1 MVLMDDR
8 GSTQDWLLPEDRES
22 VPADD
27 APSAPDE
34 RIEEALCLA
43 RASAEVAVEA
53 EQRAL
58 LAGNESEARMQQ
70 ILYVA
75 RASAEVAVEAE
86 QRAAKAGN
94 DAETRLGELAERVEM
109 ALAKIEARERATR
122 RRAFEA
128 EREEETLRS
137 FGRRADR
144 IVRRLRQLEQAPA
157 ILSRR
162 PAQARSG

>member
-1 MVLMDDR
+1 MDDR
-8 GSTQDWLLPEDRES
+8 GSTEDWLLPEDRES
-22 VPADD
+22 LAATNG
-27 APSAPDE
+27 APVTDE
-34 RIEEALCLA
+34 RIEEALSLA
-43 RASAEVAVEA
+43 RAAAEAATAA

-86 QRAAKAGN
+86 QRASRAGTE
-94 DAETRLGELAERVEM
+94 AESRLGELTERVEL

-157 ILSRR
+157 ILRTA
-162 PAQARSG
+162 PLAPARSR

>member
-1 MVLMDDR
+1 
-8 GSTQDWLLPEDRES
+8 
-22 VPADD
+22 
-27 APSAPDE
+27 
-34 RIEEALCLA
+34 
-43 RASAEVAVEA
+43 
-53 EQRAL
+53 
-58 LAGNESEARMQQ
+58 MQQ

-86 QRAAKAGN
+86 QRATRAGA
-94 DAETRLGELAERVEM
+94 DAESRLGELTERVEL

-157 ILSRR
+157 ILRTA
-162 PAQARSG
+162 PLKPARSR